1 MTPPAP
7 EPEPEPEP
15 EPVVSVSL
23 TADKATSVTTSGAV
37 LKAQCVATVDNVS
50 VSPTSVGFRYGTAEL
65 TNNVS
70 CTADSA
76 GNFTTTLTGLT
87 HSTKYYWNAYA
98 VVNGEEYKLASNRQ
112 FTTETPTPVVEV
124 TSVSYRDLSDGY
136 APTSERAYLSAN
148 YTATLDGAGIA
159 PTAVGFCYGTTTTRN
174 DATSVTV
181 TQANLTAGSGSYY
194 WWQYGLQPDTL
205 YYWWAWVEVDGKKY
219 YTSNSKQFTTE
230 EVAAPVTP
238 ALGKSWLEM
247 PAAMTG
253 NEMGSVTTSDL
264 FLHTFYYGSE
274 TDSNRNYTVCYDKG
288 KLTTY
293 WVAYPLNSS
302 HKGSAGRSDAW
313 AYVSSSLLA
322 ESLQPNIKSGSYRS
336 APSGGTNNYSRGHL
350 LPSNSR
356 QKTETMNKQTFY
368 SVNLVPQIHSGFNGG
383 VWQSLE
389 AALQSLSS
397 NDDLFIVTGTALQ
410 KESGSEEIGTMERT
424 YDQSGKEIAVPR
436 YFYKVVL
443 KVNSTSNPTSASA
456 IGFWFTNKSHSGGYE
471 AFACSVDEIEQKLG
485 MDFFVNL
492 PDSIEETAE
501 GNSSWSSFQSF

>member
-1 MTPPAP
+1 MTPPAVDP
-7 EPEPEPEP
+7 TPGFDSAPYTVGAVGET
-15 EPVVSVSL
+15 
-23 TADKATSVTTSGAV
+23 TATVGVTGTNWEYSTNGVTFHYVPTAGGTAKSVTATIQTNYASATLSGLTDGTTYSLYATCTATNGTAV
-37 LKAQCVATVDNVS
+37 T
-50 VSPTSVGFRYGTAEL
+50 SPTGT
-65 TNNVS
+65 
-70 CTADSA
+70 
-76 GNFTTTLTGLT
+76 FTT
-87 HSTKYYWNAYA
+87 K
-98 VVNGEEYKLASNRQ
+98 
-112 FTTETPTPVVEV
+112 
-124 TSVSYRDLSDGY
+124 
-136 APTSERAYLSAN
+136 ERSIL
-148 YTATLDGAGIA
+148 
-159 PTAVGFCYGTTTTRN
+159 
-174 DATSVTV
+174 
-181 TQANLTAGSGSYY
+181 
-194 WWQYGLQPDTL
+194 
-205 YYWWAWVEVDGKKY
+205 
-219 YTSNSKQFTTE
+219 
-230 EVAAPVTP
+230 P

-253 NEMGSVTTSDL
+253 NEMGSVKTSDL

-313 AYVSSSLLA
+313 AYVSSSLLE

-356 QKTETMNKQTFY
+356 QKTETMNEQTFY

-410 KESGSEEIGTMERT
+410 KELGSEEIGTMERT